1 MKVILSEIIPIKRLL
16 YRLNVKLGL
25 RHKKAQLSSLILEIL
40 LLSPYKLI
48 VYGLF
53 IKIIYIIDSVM
64 SLKHKKITNLYL
76 LTFCKHF

>member
-1 MKVILSEIIPIKRLL
+1 MKVLLSEIIPIKRLL

-64 SLKHKKITNLYL
+64 SLETQKNNEFILIDL
-76 LTFCKHF
+76 L